1 MGGFASKALGGWGLG
16 LGAAG
21 TLFGAA
27 ALSNNNSNCGGG
39 GLFGN
44 LFGGN
49 RCGCNDGFGVAQVVA
64 SILAENAM
72 LKAENYSDQ
81 VAKEVYQQSR
91 ADDKQLRQDI
101 RDELALREQITAGKI
116 ESLANVTTCS
126 FNSVG
131 TAIAN
136 LANTVNGITKLVI
149 PATAI
154 CPEMMPRYNS
164 WTAPTADAPA
174 TQAVTGNV
182 SVN

>member
-1 MGGFASKALGGWGLG
+1 MGDFASKGIANTGLVTGILGTIF
-16 LGAAG
+16 G
-21 TLFGAA
+21 TA
-27 ALSNNNSNCGGG
+27 ALSNNNNNCGGG
-39 GLFGN
+39 GLLGN

-49 RCGCNDGFGVAQVVA
+49 RCGCGEAQLVA

-72 LKAENYSDQ
+72 LKAENYSDK
-81 VAKEVYQQSR
+81 VAREVYEQSR

-131 TAIAN
+131 TAITN

-149 PATAI
+149 PPTAI

-174 TQAVTGNV
+174 TQPVTGNV

>member
-1 MGGFASKALGGWGLG
+1 MGDFASKGAVNAALTTGII
-16 LGAAG
+16 G
-21 TLFGAA
+21 TVFGAA
-27 ALSNNNSNCGGG
+27 ALNNNNNNCGGG

-49 RCGCNDGFGVAQVVA
+49 RCGCNAGLGEAQLVA

-72 LKAENYSDQ
+72 LKAENYSDK
-81 VAKEVYQQSR
+81 VAREVYQQSR

-131 TAIAN
+131 TAITN
-136 LANTVNGITKLVI
+136 LANTVNDITKRVI

-154 CPEMMPRYNS
+154 CPEVMPRYNS
-164 WTAPTADAPA
+164 FTAPTSEAPA
-174 TQAVTGNV
+174 TQPVTGNV